1 MYYARGVCRQISC
14 QLIRVLWYNRGMA
27 IAAHGPG
34 DGLFSVSQFAV
45 REGITRAR
53 ILQLLAAGRI
63 AGARRIGHHWVIPA
77 SAVLVRRAPGRPKG
91 RAKTAGAHRV
101 LRRMAR
107 KYVWW
112 CSPAE
117 ALKRPHL
124 VTSQVME
131 LGDYDDVLRLES
143 VVGRD
148 ALVAALQEAEPG
160 RFSAPSWT
168 FWHYRLGLARPGRVP
183 VLPKR
188 TIR

>member
-1 MYYARGVCRQISC
+1 MST
-14 QLIRVLWYNRGMA
+14 
-27 IAAHGPG
+27 AAHG
-34 DGLFSVSQFAV
+34 LLLSVSQFAA
-45 REGITRAR
+45 REGVSRAR
-53 ILQLLAAGRI
+53 VLQLLAASRLP
-63 AGARRIGHHWVIPA
+63 GARRIGHHWVIPA
-77 SAVLVRRAPGRPKG
+77 TAAHGRRAPGRPKG
-91 RAKTAGAHRV
+91 GENATAASGF

-112 CSPAE
+112 LSPAD
-117 ALKRPHL
+117 ALGRSHL
-124 VTSQVME
+124 VTAQVME